1 MEPGVQSPEWDRGSD
16 GGTTSAASSGV
27 HAESDQRW
35 ETDAARFAELAACGG
50 RSRESARSP
59 TIQAEVAVNKNLN
72 PRQFGEQASTDLTVT
87 PEERA
92 LMTHEILR
100 TNRFD
105 DPDFDEASA
114 EAAFDSI
121 KDESG
126 SEFGRL
132 YQKVTGRGN

>member
-1 MEPGVQSPEWDRGSD
+1 M
-16 GGTTSAASSGV
+16 
-27 HAESDQRW
+27 
-35 ETDAARFAELAACGG
+35 
-50 RSRESARSP
+50 
-59 TIQAEVAVNKNLN
+59 NKNLN